1 MQWHKEG
8 INNMTGQTIAIN
20 GQVEMINLTPEMTLL
35 LTGIGFAGGLLSG
48 FLGTG
53 GAFIMTPA
61 MMSLGIPG
69 IMAVAANITHKFGK
83 AIIGAKKHSE
93 LGNVD
98 KKLGLL
104 MFIALFAGVQAAV
117 SINKSILLKLGLA
130 ASNLYISLMFI
141 LVLTGV
147 TLVMLRDLMGRR
159 NVNCGQKDT
168 GGKIKSRLGK
178 INLPPLIH
186 FPVAGVRAS
195 LWAVFAVGLATG
207 YLAGT
212 IGVGGFIGIPAMIY
226 LLGINIRVAAGT
238 EMFLA
243 IFSGAQGAFLYALN
257 GYVDLRIPLLLY
269 IGSLVGVIMGAV
281 VTKIVKSSQIQAVM
295 TSIVAMVAISRAW
308 TAPQYMAELGY
319 LPVSAGYLNTFKLIG
334 NLFLFGSGAVGCG
347 LILWWMFRAFREKGR
362 LAAGR

>member
-1 MQWHKEG
+1 
-8 INNMTGQTIAIN
+8 MTGQVATLN
-20 GQVEMINLTPEMTLL
+20 GQVEMINLTPEMALL

-61 MMSLGIPG
+61 MMSMGIPG
-69 IMAVAANITHKFGK
+69 IMAVAANVTHKFGK

-98 KKLGLL
+98 KKLGFV

-117 SINKSILLKLGLA
+117 SINKSILLKSGLA

-159 NVNCGQKDT
+159 NDKNRQKYH
-168 GGKIKSRLGK
+168 GSKIADRLGK
-178 INLPPLIH
+178 INLPPLIY
-186 FPVAGVRAS
+186 FKVAGVRAS
-195 LWAVFAVGLATG
+195 LWAVIVVGLATG

-212 IGVGGFIGIPAMIY
+212 IGVGGFIGVPAMIY

-269 IGSLVGVIMGAV
+269 IGSLVGVILGAV
-281 VTKIVKSSQIQAVM
+281 VNRIVKSSQIQAVM
-295 TSIVAMVAISRAW
+295 TSIMAMVVISRVW
-308 TAPQYMAELGY
+308 IVPEYMADLGY
-319 LPVSAGYLNTFKLIG
+319 LPVPAGYLNIFKLIG

-347 LILWWMFRAFREKGR
+347 LILRWMFRAFREKGHV
-362 LAAGR
+362 ADGR